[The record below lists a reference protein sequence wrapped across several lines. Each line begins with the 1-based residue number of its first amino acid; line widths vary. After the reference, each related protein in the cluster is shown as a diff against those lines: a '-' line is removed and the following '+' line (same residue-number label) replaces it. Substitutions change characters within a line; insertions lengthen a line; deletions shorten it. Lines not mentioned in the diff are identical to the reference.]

1 MKRHK
6 ILIGIVAATFLV
18 ALIIGSLCVQRSAA
32 QGEPGARTIPVDT
45 APAERLVANGIGSN
59 PACLAYDLSASGES
73 TIEVPSFCIDGMCT
87 ISVYHEATMGA
98 FGPGLSWPAYYMQSS
113 ADDSWVGGPNISL
126 AGVSFSAGGGVNG
139 DRSSEA
145 IFSGGTTT
153 DGGYVRLYD
162 DGGSESSADLW
173 TIESM
178 PSALLTNASL
188 HVCAVA
194 SCVQHDVSAEAEY
207 AIELPDFCIDG
218 ICTVL
223 MWHDATF
230 GAFGPGLSWPVYY
243 EQSSADDSWIGGPNV
258 SIGGVALSDGGAV
271 NGDGSGDDVF
281 FGGVTDGGGYLR
293 LLDDGTPEHSP
304 ELWTIDFSP
313 ADDLTAGSIYICSM
327 PSCEQHDVSV
337 EAELPIE
344 VPDFC
349 VDGMCTVLMWSD
361 ATFGAFGPGLSWPV
375 QYSQSSM
382 DDSWIG
388 GANLSIGGVS
398 LSAGGA
404 VNGDTS
410 GDGILLWGQTVGG
423 GYASLYDD
431 GTPESSPYLWT
442 IDFSPTV
449 TLTQASFYIC
459 PGSCVQS
466 KVLLYRLYLPLVIRG

>member
-6 ILIGIVAATFLV
+6 ILIDIVAATFLV
-18 ALIIGSLCVQRSAA
+18 ALLTGSPCVRPSAA
-32 QGEPGARTIPVDT
+32 QGEFSARTISADT
-45 APAERLVANGIGSN
+45 ASVERLLAGGVGDN
-59 PACLAYDLSASGES
+59 PACVAYDVSASGGS
-73 TIEVPSFCIDGMCT
+73 TIAVPSFCIDGMCT

-113 ADDSWVGGPNISL
+113 ADDSWVGGANASI
-126 AGVSFSAGGGVNG
+126 AGVSFSDGAGVNG
-139 DRSSEA
+139 DRSSESV
-145 IFSGGTTT
+145 FFGGTTA

-162 DGGSESSADLW
+162 DGASESSADLW
-173 TIESM
+173 TIETR
-178 PSALLTNASL
+178 PSVLLTNVSL

-194 SCVQHDVSAEAEY
+194 SCVQHDVTTEGES
-207 AIELPDFCIDG
+207 AIEMPSFCIDG

-243 EQSSADDSWIGGPNV
+243 EQSSADDSWIGGPNA
-258 SIGGVALSDGGAV
+258 SIGGVVFSDGGAV
-271 NGDGSGDDVF
+271 NGDGYRDDVF
-281 FGGVTDGGGYLR
+281 FGGITDGGGYLR

-304 ELWTIDFSP
+304 ELWTIDFAP

-327 PSCEQHDVSV
+327 PSCVRHDVSA

-349 VDGMCTVLMWSD
+349 VDGMCSVLMWSD
-361 ATFGAFGPGLSWPV
+361 AFVGAFGPGLSWPV

-388 GANLSIGGVS
+388 GPNLSIAGVS

-410 GDGILLWGQTVGG
+410 GDGILLWGPADGG

-431 GTPESSPYLWT
+431 SLAESSPDQWT

-466 KVLLYRLYLPLVIRG
+466 EVPFYRLYLPLVIRE